1 MIRNGR
7 SCSVLCYILLF
18 ITNIR
23 FPTRS
28 SWANVLTLTILSW
41 YQSVKSSLFCLFFGK
56 FITIKIRVQ
65 GGGERLK
72 PWLNKSE
79 RFPPRNF
86 SKGRNICTLLSFFS
100 YIFSYYIS
108 HSAPHSCWRC
118 FTVVFLDI
126 KVLNLCVSDMFCVI
140 ISWKADTNTAADGRG
155 LCTRL
160 CFCHLILPPF

>member
-18 ITNIR
+18 ITIIR
-23 FPTRS
+23 FTTRS

-56 FITIKIRVQ
+56 FITTKIRVQ

-86 SKGRNICTLLSFFS
+86 SKGRNICALLSFFS

-108 HSAPHSCWRC
+108 RSAPHSCWRC

-140 ISWKADTNTAADGRG
+140 ISRKADTNTAADGRG